1 MVLPLLTRIDHV
13 GIACRDL
20 DRAIELY
27 RATFGLEVVS
37 LEVNQEQG
45 VREAMLA
52 VGPGAGTVV
61 AGAVAAGPVVAGAV
75 VAGAVV
81 AGPVVA
87 GPVVAGPVVAGAVV
101 AGERPGYVQLLEPLA
116 PDTPVGKFLDR
127 RGEGIHHIGYGVS
140 DIGEALAAIGGTS
153 GGSGGSGGSRGSGVG
168 IRLIDERPRHGSM
181 GASIAFLH
189 PADLGGVLTE
199 LVQFVSP
206 ALCGILTLTG
216 FTRTHRIENSEG
228 SAKPPK

>member
-20 DRAIELY
+20 DQAIGLY

-37 LEVNQEQG
+37 LEVNEEQG

-52 VGPGAGTVV
+52 VGPGAAAEPGRP
-61 AGAVAAGPVVAGAV
+61 GATAEPGRPGAAAEPG
-75 VAGAVV
+75 
-81 AGPVVA
+81 
-87 GPVVAGPVVAGAVV
+87 
-101 AGERPGYVQLLEPLA
+101 RPGYVQLLEPLA
-116 PDTPVGKFLDR
+116 PDTPVGKFLAR
-127 RGEGIHHIGYGVS
+127 RGEGIHHVGYGVS
-140 DIGEALAAIGGTS
+140 DIGQALAAIGGT
-153 GGSGGSGGSRGSGVG
+153 G
-168 IRLIDERPRHGSM
+168 IRLLDERPRHGSM

-206 ALCGILTLTG
+206 T
-216 FTRTHRIENSEG
+216 
-228 SAKPPK
+228 